1 MKATP
6 IIEQHQAIGE
16 RRFALWLQ
24 ERTQR
29 CFRNLGKP
37 LAGCWCIGCGPNRST
52 PSCPA
57 AIDPGKPPADPLA
70 VTRERVRALGGPFWE
85 QPR

>member
-1 MKATP
+1 MTATP
-6 IIEQHQAIGE
+6 IIEQHAAIGE

-24 ERTQR
+24 ARAHL
-29 CFRNLGKP
+29 CFMRLGWSVTE
-37 LAGCWCIGCGPNRST
+37 CWCIASGPHRSS

-57 AIDPGKPPADPLA
+57 AIDPGKPASDPLA